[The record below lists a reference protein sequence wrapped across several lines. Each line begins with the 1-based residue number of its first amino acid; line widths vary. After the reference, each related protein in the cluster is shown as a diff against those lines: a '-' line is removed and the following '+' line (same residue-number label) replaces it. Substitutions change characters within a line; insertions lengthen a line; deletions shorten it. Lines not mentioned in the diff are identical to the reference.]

1 MREIRSISRTL
12 AQILYHKDDIIKILK
27 KHLRVRESLAYE
39 PLLDLTTKL
48 AHDLEED
55 FYPYFGEIIECVIE
69 LTKYRDVEILEVRTS
84 FYRLKLGCCRKCVLN
99 K

>member
-12 AQILYHKDDIIKILK
+12 PQILYHKDEIIEILK

-69 LTKYRDVEILEVRTS
+69 LTKYKDVEILEVRIS
-84 FYRLKLGCCRKCVLN
+84 LLRIRKVPGRCRR
-99 K
+99 